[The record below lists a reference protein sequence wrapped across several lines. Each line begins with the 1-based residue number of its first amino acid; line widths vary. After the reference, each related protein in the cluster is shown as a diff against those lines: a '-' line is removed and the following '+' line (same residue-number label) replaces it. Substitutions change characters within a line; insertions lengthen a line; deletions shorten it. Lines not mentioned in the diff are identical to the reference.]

1 MKYGAMNLPTKSVV
15 EEIEELG
22 KLGFD
27 YIELTIDAPEATPE
41 IILRDQDRITDTLAA
56 HQLEIIGH
64 LPTFISIAD
73 LYESIRKASIDENI
87 KALEAGAALGIK
99 KFVIHPGSIRGMGR
113 QVKNRVHKYAHKSLA
128 TIVKKTNELQV
139 TLCIENMFPGIHSL
153 TEPYE
158 FEKIFHKH
166 PDLMFT
172 LDIAHAHLGTNKN
185 RSPDFIRHYA
195 ERLSHIHISDN
206 FGKDDC
212 HLPLGAGMIYFSRI
226 FKELKDI
233 GYDETIT
240 LEVFS
245 RDRDYLSM
253 SLSKIKRMWDS
264 S

>member
-1 MKYGAMNLPTKSVV
+1 MKYGAMNLPTKPVA

-27 YIELTIDAPEATPE
+27 YIELTIDAPEATPV
-41 IILRDQDRITDTLAA
+41 IILKDQDRIKEALSA
-56 HQLEIIGH
+56 HQLKIIGH
-64 LPTFISIAD
+64 LPTFVSIAD
-73 LYESIRKASIDENI
+73 LYESIRTASIDENI

-113 QVKNRVHKYAHKSLA
+113 QVKDRAHKYANKSIA
-128 TIVKKTNELQV
+128 AIVKKANELQV
-139 TLCIENMFPGIHSL
+139 TLCMENMFPGIHSL

-158 FEKIFHKH
+158 FERIFHKH
-166 PDLMFT
+166 PNLMFT

-185 RSPDFIRHYA
+185 RSPDFIRLYSD
-195 ERLSHIHISDN
+195 RLSHIHISDN

-212 HLPLGAGMIYFSRI
+212 HLPVGAGMIYFNRI
-226 FKELKDI
+226 FKELKEI

-245 RDRDYLSM
+245 RDRDYFSM
-253 SLSKIKRMWDS
+253 ILSKIKQMWNS
-264 S
+264 L